1 MNLYDSIL
9 FQDSVIYKK
18 VKARNNDD
26 SRLYFLLYLYCAFLD
41 LPWLLFA
48 FMVLCYIYYLWSN
61 FICFFFTAVMFYL
74 FPVSSS
80 PLVWKFIFG
89 FSHFE
94 INLRPFCVLRL
105 VRNRVFYHFQLLQT
119 LRLVQSYQ
127 FLLQPSMIGRWFY
140 LFQTALC
147 RWLLR

>member
-26 SRLYFLLYLYCAFLD
+26 SRLYCLLYLYCAFLD

-48 FMVLCYIYYLWSN
+48 FMVLWFIYYLRSN

-80 PLVWKFIFG
+80 PFVRKFIFG

-94 INLRPFCVLRL
+94 INLRPFCVLWL
-105 VRNRVFYHFQLLQT
+105 VRNRVFHHFN
-119 LRLVQSYQ
+119 
-127 FLLQPSMIGRWFY
+127 FY
-140 LFQTALC
+140 RRYALC
-147 RWLLR
+147 NPTNFFCSLP